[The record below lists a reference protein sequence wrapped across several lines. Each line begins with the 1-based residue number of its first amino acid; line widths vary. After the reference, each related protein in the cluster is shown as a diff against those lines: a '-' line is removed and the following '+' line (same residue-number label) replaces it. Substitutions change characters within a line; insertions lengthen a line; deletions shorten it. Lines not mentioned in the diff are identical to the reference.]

1 MENDTL
7 DFVHLKF
14 NEMLL
19 DAFGTAEMNKE
30 AAHFSARGLLQ
41 AAALTG
47 ALITHKTTCDMRV
60 CCIKCPL

>member
-19 DAFGTAEMNKE
+19 DAFGTAEMNIE

-47 ALITHKTTCDMRV
+47 ALMTTCDMRV